1 MMCIVW
7 LLVILLI
14 LLLAYAWAIRPN
26 LPRRDIT
33 PLMGVDYAHRGY
45 WNTNDPGE
53 ENRSENS
60 LAGFRAAVE
69 HGYGIELDV
78 HRTRDGALVVH
89 HDDSLKRLTG
99 VDIRIA
105 RSTLKEVRAC
115 HLPNGEPVP
124 TFDEVLKT
132 VGGRVPLVVEVKAE
146 DGNHDLLSRAV
157 YERMKRYDGP
167 WCLESFDPKAVKW
180 FRVNAPEVIRG
191 QLAFDSAGKGKD
203 FKEFMRNLGIASM
216 LQNFASRPDFIAF
229 SASSVKWHSLPIHLL
244 RLMKPWFVAWTVRSQ
259 EDMDK
264 YRKNWD
270 LQIFEK
276 FEPDA
281 PAGGEQGD

>member
-1 MMCIVW
+1 MMLILW
-7 LLVILLI
+7 LIIALLV
-14 LLLAYAWAIRPN
+14 LLLAYAWAIHPN
-26 LPRRDIT
+26 FPKRDIT
-33 PLMGVDYAHRGY
+33 PLTGVDYAHRGY
-45 WNTNDPGE
+45 WNTNDPGT
-53 ENRSENS
+53 ENRPENS
-60 LAGFRAAVE
+60 LAGFKAAVE

-99 VDIRIA
+99 KGIRIA

-115 HLPNGEPVP
+115 KLPNGEPVP

-132 VGGRVPLVVEVKAE
+132 VNGRVPLVVEVKAE
-146 DGNHDLLSRAV
+146 DKNHDLLSRAV
-157 YERMKRYDGP
+157 YDRMKRYNGP
-167 WCLESFDPKAVKW
+167 WCLESFDPLAVKW
-180 FRVNAPEVIRG
+180 FRINAPEVIRG

-203 FKEFMRNLGIASM
+203 FREFMRNLGIASM

-264 YRKNWD
+264 YRKQWD

-276 FEPDA
+276 FEA
-281 PAGGEQGD
+281 RK

>member
-1 MMCIVW
+1 MMWILYL
-7 LLVILLI
+7 LLVLLL
-14 LLLAYAWAIRPN
+14 LLLAYAWAIHPN
-26 LPRRDIT
+26 FPKRDIT

-45 WNTNDPGE
+45 WNTNEPGE
-53 ENRSENS
+53 DNRPENS
-60 LAGFRAAVE
+60 LAAFKAAVE
-69 HGYGIELDV
+69 KGYGIELDV

-99 VDIRIA
+99 KDIRIA

-115 HLPNGEPVP
+115 KLPNGEAIP

-132 VGGRVPLVVEVKAE
+132 VNGRVPLVVEVKAE
-146 DGNHDLLSRAV
+146 DKNHDLLARAV
-157 YERMKRYDGP
+157 YERMKRYNGP
-167 WCLESFDPKAVKW
+167 WCLESFDPLAVKW
-180 FRVNAPEVIRG
+180 FRMNAPEVIRG

-203 FKEFMRNLGIASM
+203 IHDFMRNLGIASM
-216 LQNFASRPDFIAF
+216 LQNFFSRPDFIAF

-259 EDMDK
+259 EDMDR
-264 YRKNWD
+264 YRKQWD

-276 FEPDA
+276 FEA
-281 PAGGEQGD
+281 HK

>member
-1 MMCIVW
+1 MMWIVW
-7 LLVILLI
+7 LLVILVI
-14 LLLAYAWAIRPN
+14 LLLAYAWAIHPN
-26 LPRRDIT
+26 LPKRDIA

-45 WNTNDPGE
+45 WTTNDPGE
-53 ENRSENS
+53 DNRPENS

-115 HLPNGEPVP
+115 KLPNSEPVP
-124 TFDEVLKT
+124 TFDEVLKA
-132 VGGRVPLVVEVKAE
+132 VNGRVPLVVEVKAE
-146 DGNHDLLSRAV
+146 DGNHNLLSRAV
-157 YERMKRYDGP
+157 YERMKRYNGP
-167 WCLESFDPKAVKW
+167 WCLESFDPLAVKW

-191 QLAFDSAGKGKD
+191 QLAFNAAGKGKTW
-203 FKEFMRNLGIASM
+203 KLWWRNIGIASM
-216 LQNFASRPDFIAF
+216 IQNFWARPDFIAF
-229 SASSVKWHSLPIHLL
+229 DAKSEKKWCLPMWLL
-244 RLMKPWFVAWTVRSQ
+244 RRMKPWFAAWTVRSQ
-259 EDMDK
+259 TDMDALRGR
-264 YRKNWD
+264 YA

-276 FEPDA
+276 FEAKKP
-281 PAGGEQGD
+281 E

>member
-1 MMCIVW
+1 MMWILW
-7 LLVILLI
+7 LILALLV
-14 LLLAYAWAIRPN
+14 LLLAYGWAIHPN
-26 LPRRDIT
+26 LPKRDIT

-53 ENRSENS
+53 ENRPENS
-60 LAGFRAAVE
+60 LAGFKAAVE

-99 VDIRIA
+99 KDIRIA
-105 RSTLKEVRAC
+105 KSTLKEVRAC
-115 HLPNGEPVP
+115 KLPNGEPVP

-132 VGGRVPLVVEVKAE
+132 VAGRVPLVVEVKTE
-146 DGNHDLLSRAV
+146 DKNHDLLSRAV
-157 YERMKRYDGP
+157 YDRMKRYDGP
-167 WCLESFDPKAVKW
+167 WCLESFDPLAVKW
-180 FRVNAPEVIRG
+180 FRINAPEVIRG

-203 FKEFMRNLGIASM
+203 FHEFMRNLGIASM
-216 LQNFASRPDFIAF
+216 LQNFAARPDFIAF

-264 YRKNWD
+264 YRKQWD

-276 FEPDA
+276 FEA
-281 PAGGEQGD
+281 RK

>member
-53 ENRSENS
+53 ENRPENS

-99 VDIRIA
+99 VDKQIA
-105 RSTLKEVRAC
+105 RCTMKEVRAC
-115 HLPNGEPVP
+115 RLPNGEPIP
-124 TFDEVLKT
+124 TFDEVLK
-132 VGGRVPLVVEVKAE
+132 VVAGRVPLIVELKVE
-146 DGNHDLLSRAV
+146 NGNQDLLSRAV
-157 YERMKRYDGP
+157 YDRMKRYNGP
-167 WCLESFDPKAVKW
+167 WCMESFMPGAVKW
-180 FRVNAPEVIRG
+180 FRQNAPEVIRG
-191 QLAFDSAGKGKD
+191 QLAFDHAGTGKTA
-203 FKEFMRNLGIASM
+203 FLFWRNIGIASM
-216 LQNFASRPDFIAF
+216 LQNFASRPDFVAF
-229 SASSVKWHSLPIHLL
+229 EAKSVKWHTLSIHLL

-264 YRKNWD
+264 QRGKWD

-276 FEPDA
+276 FEA
-281 PAGGEQGD
+281 RK

>member
-1 MMCIVW
+1 MMWILW
-7 LLVILLI
+7 LIIALLV
-14 LLLAYAWAIRPN
+14 LLLAYSWAIHPN
-26 LPRRDIT
+26 FPKRDIT

-53 ENRSENS
+53 ENRPENS
-60 LAGFRAAVE
+60 LAGFKAAVE

-78 HRTRDGALVVH
+78 HRTRDGALVGH

-99 VDIRIA
+99 KDIRIA
-105 RSTLKEVRAC
+105 RSTLKEIRAC
-115 HLPNGEPVP
+115 KLPNGEPVP

-132 VGGRVPLVVEVKAE
+132 VAGRVPLVVEVKAE
-146 DGNHDLLSRAV
+146 DKNHDLLSRAV
-157 YERMKRYDGP
+157 YDRMKRYNGP
-167 WCLESFDPKAVKW
+167 WCLESFDPLAVKW

-216 LQNFASRPDFIAF
+216 LQNFAARPDFIAF
-229 SASSVKWHSLPIHLL
+229 SASSIKWHSLPIHLL

-264 YRKNWD
+264 YRKQWD

-276 FEPDA
+276 FEA
-281 PAGGEQGD
+281 KK